1 MRANPGTLRVKCDSK
16 YVVDC
21 FVQGWHKRWA
31 ANGWRNASRKPV
43 ENQDL
48 WQPLLEAYHEREGQ
62 ISFDWVKGHG
72 SDPTN
77 DVVDRLATE
86 AARTQAGRSGTKPPT
101 ALGEPDTKGP
111 GRAPATDGRLSG
123 VSGWRV
129 LALGLRPPAIG
140 GYDPTN
146 PVAVAVRRKLKEALT
161 GWLAIHPD
169 VVVLTGLGLGAEQLV
184 AEAATQAG
192 VPYVAVLAY
201 PDQESAWPGPTQL
214 RYRRLLSGAAANF
227 TLSNRQPRSKQEAG
241 IAAGKRD
248 RALIAATHAALVV
261 WDEQDCR
268 LGEQIAALEQRIPDD
283 VWVIPP
289 N

>member
-1 MRANPGTLRVKCDSK
+1 VRANPGTLRVKCDSK

-31 ANGWRNASRKPV
+31 ANGWKTASRKPV

-62 ISFDWVKGHG
+62 ISFEWVKGHG

-111 GRAPATDGRLSG
+111 GRAPATDARLSG

-201 PDQESAWPGPTQL
+201 PDPGSAWPGSTRQ

-227 TLSNRQPRSKQEAG
+227 TLSNTQPRSKQEAG
-241 IAAGKRD
+241 MAAGKRD
-248 RALIAATHAALVV
+248 RALIAATHGALVV
-261 WDEQDCR
+261 WDWQDRR
-268 LGEQIAALEQRIPDD
+268 LGEQIAALERRIADD

-289 N
+289 S

>member
-1 MRANPGTLRVKCDSK
+1 MRANPGTLLVKSDSK
-16 YVVDC
+16 YIVDC

-129 LALGLRPPAIG
+129 VALGLRPPALG

-146 PVAVAVRRKLKEALT
+146 PVAAAVRRKLKEALT

-227 TLSNRQPRSKQEAG
+227 TLSNKQPRSKQEAG

-248 RALIAATHAALVV
+248 RALIAAAHGALIV
-261 WDEQDCR
+261 WDGQDRR
-268 LGEQIAALEQRIPDD
+268 LGEHIAVLEQRIPDD

-289 N
+289 S